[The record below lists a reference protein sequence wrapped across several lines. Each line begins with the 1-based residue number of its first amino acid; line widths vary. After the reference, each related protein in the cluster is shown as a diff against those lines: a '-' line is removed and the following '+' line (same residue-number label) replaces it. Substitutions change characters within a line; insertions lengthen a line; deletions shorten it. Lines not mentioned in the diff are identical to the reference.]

1 MTMMM
6 TAPSTCRHRPADAP
20 VPLVHAVLRIAGM
33 PVRLRRDVEALM
45 VEHLPTQGS
54 WAAPGTDPLEADW
67 CTRWRREGA
76 GRTGCRQV
84 LTAPAA
90 ELRAFDRALRGL
102 AEAASF
108 DAALT
113 RAR

>member
-45 VEHLPTQGS
+45 VEHLPTGGS
-54 WAAPGTDPLEADW
+54 WVAPGTDPLEADW
-67 CTRWRREGA
+67 CTDWRREGA

-90 ELRAFDRALRGL
+90 ELRAFGRALREL
-102 AEAASF
+102 AEATSF
-108 DAALT
+108 DATLT